1 MLGASEISQKEF
13 KGWMLEGSIWGFSN
27 SISLTTLLHSA
38 LKLQATWLLFEKTL
52 INTEKRKN
60 VNINTKETTKKHK
73 TV

>member
-1 MLGASEISQKEF
+1 
-13 KGWMLEGSIWGFSN
+13 
-27 SISLTTLLHSA
+27 
-38 LKLQATWLLFEKTL
+38 LFEKTL